1 MTATIAPEAAEPEVA
16 EAAKPVVEKEAPPRK
31 PLRIRPELL
40 PASAKY
46 CTFDEREYIM
56 LPVEDFGDWLEDIED
71 RLDWEDYK
79 NNPEPGI
86 PFEDVLKEI
95 AAEREA
101 KQ

>member
-1 MTATIAPEAAEPEVA
+1 MSTTAAPEVA
-16 EAAKPVVEKEAPPRK
+16 EVADEKESPPQK

-46 CTFDEREYIM
+46 GTFDGREYIM
-56 LPVEDFGDWLEDIED
+56 VPVENFGDWLEDIED

-86 PFEDVLKEI
+86 PFEEVLKEI
-95 AAEREA
+95 EEERRA